1 MALLAVLA
9 LFCRKSDIINEFPE
23 DPSETPAD
31 TTGTP
36 DDQKDTVEVPKSC
49 WDDTGATLPD
59 YLQSIISIIIRSA
72 AFIPEEPME
81 PRLRMVFSTSSSMMP
96 SVEGMHVP
104 RSASTA
110 D

>member
-1 MALLAVLA
+1 MFRKSSASPKKPISSKRIKKARHLFMALLAVLA
-9 LFCRKSDIINEFPE
+9 LSCRKSDDF
-23 DPSETPAD
+23 SEIP
-31 TTGTP
+31 
-36 DDQKDTVEVPKSC
+36 
-49 WDDTGATLPD
+49 DDTGANLPD

-72 AFIPEEPME
+72 AFIPAEPMD